1 MKLYSKQGNYSSP
14 LISGVGIKSSE
25 AKIEH
30 KQKQITNGSKR
41 SRIEDKKNIVFNI
54 ATSFE
59 KREAN
64 KKARQSKYEFLRNRK
79 KK

>member
-1 MKLYSKQGNYSSP
+1 MKLYSKQGNYSSS
-14 LISGVGIKSSE
+14 LINGIGIQSSE

-41 SRIEDKKNIVFNI
+41 SRIEDKKDHVFNV

-59 KREAN
+59 KRNAN

>member
-1 MKLYSKQGNYSSP
+1 MKLYSKQGSFSSS
-14 LISGVGIKSSE
+14 LISGLGIQSSE
-25 AKIEH
+25 AKVTH

-41 SRIEDKKNIVFNI
+41 SRIEDKKDHVFNV

-64 KKARQSKYEFLRNRK
+64 QKARQKKFELLRRK
-79 KK
+79 K

>member
-1 MKLYSKQGNYSSP
+1 MKLYSKKGSFSSS
-14 LISGVGIKSSE
+14 LISGLGIQSSE
-25 AKIEH
+25 AKVTH

-41 SRIEDKKNIVFNI
+41 SRIEDKKDHVFNV

-64 KKARQSKYEFLRNRK
+64 QQARQKKFELLRRK
-79 KK
+79 K

>member
-1 MKLYSKQGNYSSP
+1 MKLYSKQGNETSS
-14 LISGVGIKSSE
+14 LIAGLGIKSSE
-25 AKIEH
+25 AKVTH

-41 SRIEDKKNIVFNI
+41 SRMQAKTEHAFNV

-64 KKARQSKYEFLRNRK
+64 QKARQKKFELSRRK
-79 KK
+79 K

>member
-1 MKLYSKQGNYSSP
+1 MKLYSKQGNETSSF
-14 LISGVGIKSSE
+14 ISGLGIQSSE
-25 AKIEH
+25 AKVTH

-41 SRIEDKKNIVFNI
+41 SRIEDKKDHVFNI

-64 KKARQSKYEFLRNRK
+64 QKARQKKFELLRRK
-79 KK
+79 K

>member
-1 MKLYSKQGNYSSP
+1 MKLYSKKGNYSSSF
-14 LISGVGIKSSE
+14 ISGLGIKSSE

-64 KKARQSKYEFLRNRK
+64 QKARQKKFELLRRK
-79 KK
+79 K

>member
-1 MKLYSKQGNYSSP
+1 MKLYSKQGEQTSSF
-14 LISGVGIKSSE
+14 ISGLGIQSSE

-41 SRIEDKKNIVFNI
+41 SRIEDKKDHVFNV

-59 KREAN
+59 KRNAN

>member
-1 MKLYSKQGNYSSP
+1 MKLYSKQGNQTSSF
-14 LISGVGIKSSE
+14 ISGLGIQSSE
-25 AKIEH
+25 AKVTH

-64 KKARQSKYEFLRNRK
+64 QKARQKKFELLRRK
-79 KK
+79 K

>member
-1 MKLYSKQGNYSSP
+1 MKLYSKQGNQTSSF
-14 LISGVGIKSSE
+14 ISGLGIQSSE
-25 AKIEH
+25 AKVTH

-41 SRIEDKKNIVFNI
+41 SRIEDKKDHVFNI

-64 KKARQSKYEFLRNRK
+64 QKARQKKFELLRRK
-79 KK
+79 K

>member
-1 MKLYSKQGNYSSP
+1 MKLYSKQGNYTNP
-14 LISGVGIKSSE
+14 LINGIGIQSIE
-25 AKIEH
+25 AKVTH

-41 SRIEDKKNIVFNI
+41 SRMEAKKEHVFNI

-64 KKARQSKYEFLRNRK
+64 QKARQKKFELLRRK
-79 KK
+79 K

>member
-1 MKLYSKQGNYSSP
+1 MKLYSKQGNETSAF
-14 LISGVGIKSSE
+14 ISGLGIKSSE
-25 AKIEH
+25 AKVTH
-30 KQKQITNGSKR
+30 KQKQVMNGNKR
-41 SRIEDKKNIVFNI
+41 SRMQSNTDHVFNV
-54 ATSFE
+54 AVSFE